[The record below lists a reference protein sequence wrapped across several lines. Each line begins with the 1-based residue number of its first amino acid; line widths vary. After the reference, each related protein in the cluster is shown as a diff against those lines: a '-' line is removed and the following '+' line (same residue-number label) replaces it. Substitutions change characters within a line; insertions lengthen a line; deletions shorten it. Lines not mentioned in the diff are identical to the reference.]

1 MFAVPKPTVGHNLD
15 NIPAPVQETGPTV
28 YDQNK
33 KDTQAL
39 INAAMTANGGNTQDP
54 TVQIAIA
61 ESSSA
66 ENHAIVT
73 TALENATS
81 DSEEDKAIE
90 KISH

>member
-1 MFAVPKPTVGHNLD
+1 
-15 NIPAPVQETGPTV
+15 
-28 YDQNK
+28 
-33 KDTQAL
+33 
-39 INAAMTANGGNTQDP
+39 MTANGGNAQDP
-54 TVQIAIA
+54 TVQIAVA

-81 DSEEDKAIE
+81 DSDEDKAIE